1 MQDEVK
7 ERAAQYAGREPIAYM
22 LIEAVD
28 RDPMSEEEAEEAKMG
43 RRPVKAQFR
52 HYFGP
57 KANAVDAQQIAIAI
71 VHASRLA
78 IMAVAKGVAEDT
90 GGKISQAQFLKIAY
104 DEGRKL
110 FEGHPDA
117 KYISEL
123 TAKPQPRKREPEE
136 PFDKKKGIVP

>member
-7 ERAAQYAGREPIAYM
+7 ERATKYAGREPIAYM
-22 LIEAVD
+22 VIEAVD
-28 RDPMSEEEAEEAKMG
+28 RDPMSKEEAEEAKMG

-52 HYFGP
+52 FHFSP
-57 KANAVDAQQIAIAI
+57 KANAADIQQLCIAI

-78 IMAVAKGVAEDT
+78 ILAAAKIVDEET
-90 GGKISQAQFLKIAY
+90 QGKVSQGQVVKVAY

-117 KYISEL
+117 KFISEL